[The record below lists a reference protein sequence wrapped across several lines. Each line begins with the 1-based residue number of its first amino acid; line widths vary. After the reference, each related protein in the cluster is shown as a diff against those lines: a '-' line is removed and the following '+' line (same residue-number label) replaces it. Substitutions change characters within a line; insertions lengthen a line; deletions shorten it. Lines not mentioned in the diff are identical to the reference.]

1 MGIFDRFKTVV
12 SSNINDLINK
22 AENPEKMLNQLL
34 MDMNEQMIESKKA
47 VAMAIADE
55 KKLEREAAE
64 NKRQAEDWEKKAM
77 LAVRSNRDDLAKEAL
92 VRKQEYEGY
101 STQLYAQWQLQKESV
116 DKLKVSLRE
125 LQTKIDEASRKKNI
139 LIARAKRAEAQDKIN
154 KTMSSLSGN
163 KSAFDTFERMS
174 KKVDELEARTEAAK
188 ELEDATS
195 GATLERQF
203 AQLETSGSG
212 ADSLLEDLKRKMLT
226 QDAGSAAGLA
236 GGTGGSPGGTGS
248 GPEHTPSP

>member
-12 SSNINDLINK
+12 SSNINDMISK
-22 AENPEKMLNQLL
+22 AENPEKMLNQLV

-77 LAVRSNRDDLAKEAL
+77 LAVRANRDDLAKEAL

-101 STQLYAQWQLQKESV
+101 ATQLFTQWQAQKDSV
-116 DKLKVSLRE
+116 EKLKVSLRE
-125 LQTKIDEASRKKNI
+125 LQNKIDEASRKKNI
-139 LIARAKRAEAQDKIN
+139 LIARSKRAEAQDKIN
-154 KTMSSLSGN
+154 KTMSSISGN
-163 KSAFDTFERMS
+163 KSAFDTFERMA

-188 ELEDATS
+188 ELEDVTS
-195 GATLERQF
+195 GATLEKQF
-203 AQLETSGSG
+203 AQLESSGG
-212 ADSLLEDLKRKMLT
+212 AGTDAMLEDLKRKMLT
-226 QDAGSAAGLA
+226 QDAGSGSASGASGAGQA
-236 GGTGGSPGGTGS
+236 P
-248 GPEHTPSP
+248 TP